1 MSSSIQLCEIR
12 ITNPFPR
19 CGNWGAKSLRNIP
32 NLRASYWASLQIT
45 PQAVF
50 PRQWQWENLL
60 DGKGWLLL
68 MKATGVDKDCASSPG
83 QSESPSSLFI
93 AHTWICSLQIYFL
106 HSSLSDLSSLVY
118 CSGLWS
124 TSNSREERFY
134 PQAVR
139 QGAWSIAQEAW
150 RFLEVTCF
158 ILKIY
163 MDVVLGRTMHLCLF

>member
-1 MSSSIQLCEIR
+1 MWKL
-12 ITNPFPR
+12 R
-19 CGNWGAKSLRNIP
+19 CKEFKNVPA
-32 NLRASYWASLQIT
+32 LRASYCASLQIT
-45 PQAVF
+45 PRAMFSQ
-50 PRQWQWENLL
+50 QWWWENLL

-68 MKATGVDKDCASSPG
+68 MKATGVDKYCPSSPG

-106 HSSLSDLSSLVY
+106 HSSLSDLSFFVY
-118 CSGLWS
+118 RSGLWS

-163 MDVVLGRTMHLCLF
+163 MDVVLGCTMHLCLF